1 MNTDYANELLLASR
15 AGYEKIASDFSHTR
29 GWFWP
34 ELGFIWNLI
43 PKKARLLDIGCG
55 NGRLLTM
62 PESDGI
68 NYSGIDFSRGLIDIA
83 RTRYAN
89 RPHTEF
95 IDGNALA
102 LSFPDKTFDTVVSF
116 AVFHHIPSRAYRI
129 QFLREAARV
138 AKPGAFIIITAW
150 NVWRARP
157 TTIIKFALQKFF
169 SPVRFDF
176 GDVLLNFNNEKNAR
190 YVHALT
196 ISEIRSLAEEAGLA
210 VDRLEK
216 IRRPSG
222 EENFFILLRKI
233 ANPN

>member
-1 MNTDYANELLLASR
+1 MNTDYANKLLRDSQ

-62 PESDGI
+62 PESNEVD
-68 NYSGIDFSRGLIDIA
+68 YVGIDFSRGLIDIA
-83 RTRYAN
+83 RSRYAD

-95 IDGNALA
+95 LEGNALA
-102 LSFPDKTFDTVVSF
+102 LPFLDKTFDTVVSF
-116 AVFHHIPSRAYRI
+116 AVFHHIPSRPYRI

-138 AKPGAFIIITAW
+138 AKPGALIVITAW
-150 NVWRARP
+150 NVWNVRP
-157 TTIIKFALQKFF
+157 TTIIKFALKKFF

-196 ISEIRSLAEEAGLA
+196 MSEIHSLTMEAGLT
-210 VDRLEK
+210 VERLEK

-233 ANPN
+233 TKAN